1 MCSVHDAIEF
11 EKRGIPAAVIITQAF
26 RNAALFQFKSKG
38 MEGHA
43 TIEMPH
49 VHPLIAPIIYTI
61 PLQLLSYYVAVLKGT
76 DVDQPRNLAKSV
88 TVE

>member
-26 RNAALFQFKSKG
+26 RNAALFQFRSKG

-43 TIEMPH
+43 YVEMPH
-49 VHPLIAPIIYTI
+49 PVSNLSADEMRALT
-61 PLQLLSYYVAVLKGT
+61 LTFVDDVARQLK
-76 DVDQPRNLAKSV
+76 
-88 TVE
+88 E

>member
-49 VHPLIAPIIYTI
+49 PVSNLSADEMRALT
-61 PLQLLSYYVAVLKGT
+61 LKFVDDVARQL
-76 DVDQPRNLAKSV
+76 R
-88 TVE
+88 E

>member
-26 RNAALFQFKSKG
+26 RNAAVFQFKSKG

-43 TIEMPH
+43 YVEMPH
-49 VHPLIAPIIYTI
+49 PVSNLSADDMRALT
-61 PLQLLSYYVAVLKGT
+61 LKFVDDVARQLK
-76 DVDQPRNLAKSV
+76 
-88 TVE
+88 E

>member
-26 RNAALFQFKSKG
+26 RNAAVFQFRSKG

-43 TIEMPH
+43 YVEMPH
-49 VHPLIAPIIYTI
+49 PVSNLSPDEMRALTLTFVDDVAR
-61 PLQLLSYYVAVLKGT
+61 QLK
-76 DVDQPRNLAKSV
+76 
-88 TVE
+88 E